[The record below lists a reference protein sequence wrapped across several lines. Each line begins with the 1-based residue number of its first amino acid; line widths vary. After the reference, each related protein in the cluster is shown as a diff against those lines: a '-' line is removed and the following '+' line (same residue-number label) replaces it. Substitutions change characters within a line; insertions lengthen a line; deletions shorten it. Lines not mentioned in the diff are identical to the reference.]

1 MNIFLTP
8 SPSLGHAKTFL
19 LKHVVAAAAKAQN
32 HQIVDTAEQAD
43 IAIVFGETLPNLTA
57 LQGKKVLLSSP
68 EQAFTS
74 PENVVQLALS
84 QAVDYVAPT
93 QSTPNTSP
101 VSAIKNIVAVT
112 ACPTGVAHTFMSAET
127 IEAYGKK
134 MGWNVRVETRGQVG
148 AGNPITPEEVASA
161 DLVFIAADID
171 VDLEKFKGKPMYRT
185 STGLALKK
193 TEQEFNKAFAEAKVY
208 EGNASTSQTEDSSNE
223 KKGVYQHLMTGVSHM
238 LPVVV
243 AGGLLIAIS
252 FMFGPNAFKDPNIA
266 GGLPAA
272 LMEIG
277 GGAAFKLMIA
287 VFAGY
292 VAFSIADR
300 PGLAVGLIGGML
312 ATTAGAGILGGI
324 IAGFLAGYVV
334 KVLNAA
340 IKLPAS
346 MASLKP
352 ILILPLLGSAIVGL
366 LMVYFLNPPVAS
378 TMTALTEW
386 LNGLGATNGL
396 LFGAILGGMMCVDM
410 GGPVNKAA
418 YMFGTGLLA
427 SQLNTPMAAVMAGG
441 MVPPIGMAIATWIA
455 RSKFNTNQ
463 RDAGN
468 AAFVLG
474 LCFIS
479 EGALP
484 FVAAD
489 PIQVIIS
496 SVIGGATA
504 GAISLSF
511 AIELPAPHGGLFVVP
526 LVSQPLPY
534 LGAIAAGSIV
544 TGVIYA
550 IIRPK
555 QVEK

>member
-1 MNIFLTP
+1 MNIFLTQ
-8 SPSLGHAKTFL
+8 SQLGNAKAFL
-19 LKHVVAAAAKAQN
+19 LKQVIAAAAKAQN
-32 HQIVDTAEQAD
+32 HQIEDNAEQAEL
-43 IAIVFGETLPNLTA
+43 AIIFGKTLPNLTA
-57 LQGKKVLLSSP
+57 LQGKKVYLADP
-68 EQAFTS
+68 EQALTD
-74 PENVVQLALS
+74 PEQTVQRALAE
-84 QAVDYVAPT
+84 ATDYVVP
-93 QSTPNTSP
+93 QHSDSSTATGDS
-101 VSAIKNIVAVT
+101 KNIVAVT
-112 ACPTGVAHTFMSAET
+112 ACPTGVAHTFMSAEA

-148 AGNPITPEEVASA
+148 AGNPITPEEVAAA
-161 DLVFIAADID
+161 DLVFVAADID
-171 VDLEKFKGKPMYRT
+171 VDLSKFKGKPMYRT

-193 TEQEFNKAFAEAKVY
+193 TEQEFEKAFAEAKIY
-208 EGNASTSQTEDSSNE
+208 EGRETKTSADDSAQGE
-223 KKGVYQHLMTGVSHM
+223 KKGVYKHLMTGVSHM
-238 LPVVV
+238 LPMVV

-266 GGLPAA
+266 GGLPTA

-292 VAFSIADR
+292 VAYSIADR

-312 ATTAGAGILGGI
+312 ATNANAGILGGI
-324 IAGFLAGYVV
+324 LAGFLAGYTV
-334 KVLNAA
+334 KFLNDV
-340 IKLPAS
+340 IKLPVS
-346 MASLKP
+346 MTSLKP

-366 LMVYFLNPPVAS
+366 VMIYFLNPPVAAI
-378 TMTALTEW
+378 MTSLTDW
-386 LNGLGATNGL
+386 LNGLGSTNGL
-396 LFGAILGGMMCVDM
+396 LLGAILGGMMCIDM

-418 YMFGTGLLA
+418 YVFGTGLLA

-441 MVPPIGMAIATWIA
+441 MVPPLGMAIATWIA
-455 RSKFNTNQ
+455 RNKFNAGQ
-463 RDAGN
+463 RNAGN

-489 PIQVIIS
+489 PIRVIVS
-496 SVIGGATA
+496 SVIGGAVA
-504 GAISLSF
+504 GALSLSF

-526 LVSQPLPY
+526 LVSQPLMY
-534 LGAIAAGSIV
+534 LGVIAAGALV

-550 IIRPK
+550 VIRPK
-555 QVEK
+555 RIQE